1 MQLLKTLVM
10 RWLLNIATLL
20 FSFSSLAFP
29 QDRLQVVSSI
39 PLPKSIQ
46 TRLGSGLRLECPQDG
61 GTLAALSPKVVAK
74 HVEWTHEIVALTPS
88 GTMKARFDL
97 DDVLGAGMANIED
110 FAPGPNGEIYVI
122 ASRIWEHF
130 ERDESGRIIE
140 RSRVRDST
148 LWLVRFND
156 SGQFLAKTRIEVDY
170 FVFIRIAVFPS
181 GSFLVV
187 GYISYPTLPG
197 DPPGKL
203 EPFSGIFSRDAGFVR
218 RVELPDTVLLRDPRV
233 NWNVLQTTPML
244 ADDGDIYVVMIGE
257 KPALAVVRP
266 DGTVPQTVEL
276 HIPSGYRLS
285 EAQLAG
291 ARLISHLDETNHT
304 GQFIN
309 HDQFAELD
317 ARSGDVLFLHSL
329 PGIALRPGC
338 QTQSGITA
346 LNPAGTL
353 DTLMAP
359 AGDDAE
365 VRGPNKVP

>member
-1 MQLLKTLVM
+1 M
-10 RWLLNIATLL
+10 RWLLNIAALL
-20 FSFSSLAFP
+20 LSFSSLAFP

-39 PLPKSIQ
+39 PLPKSIR
-46 TRLGSGLRLECPQDG
+46 TRLGSGLRLGCPRDG

-74 HVEWTHEIVALTPS
+74 HVEWTHEIVALTPG
-88 GTMKARFDL
+88 GTVKARFDL
-97 DDVLGAGMANIED
+97 DKVLGTGMANIED
-110 FAPGPNGEIYVI
+110 FAPGRDGEIYVV
-122 ASRIWEHF
+122 ASRILEHF
-130 ERDESGRIIE
+130 ERDQSGRIIE
-140 RSRVRDST
+140 RSRVRDQT

-156 SGQFLAKTRIEVDY
+156 TGQFLAKTQIEVDY
-170 FVFIRIAVFPS
+170 FAYIRIAVLPS

-187 GYISYPTLPG
+187 GYLSHPT
-197 DPPGKL
+197 PPGVLAEEKL
-203 EPFSGIFSRDAGFVR
+203 EPFSGIFSRDVGFVR
-218 RVELPDTVLLRDPRV
+218 RVELPDTVLLRDPRI
-233 NWNVLQTTPML
+233 NGNVLQTTPML
-244 ADDGDIYVVMIGE
+244 ADDGDIYVVMVGE

-266 DGTVPQTVEL
+266 DGTVPRTVEL

-291 ARLISHLDETNHT
+291 ARLISHLNETNHT
-304 GQFIN
+304 GPFID

-317 ARSGDVLFLHSL
+317 AQSGDVLFLHSL

-346 LNPAGTL
+346 LDPAGTL

-365 VRGPNKVP
+365 VPGPNKVP